1 MSLLLPKPTSC
12 VHKVR
17 FSVCRPG
24 VPTRLKSEC
33 PFAFLRRSVHSLFV
47 WSGYLPRLQPEGSLS
62 VVRLKNHYDNP
73 PYNLLYEKQHQK
85 KRRNPKKLV
94 ELFVRSFYR
103 QQKNLSLKKSREN
116 MTENGGLINNEEK
129 TQFMKEDEKNIV
141 REKKNK
147 AKLPEGWRRR
157 RNSNRIQNEQ
167 TGQ

>member
-1 MSLLLPKPTSC
+1 M
-12 VHKVR
+12 
-17 FSVCRPG
+17 
-24 VPTRLKSEC
+24 
-33 PFAFLRRSVHSLFV
+33 
-47 WSGYLPRLQPEGSLS
+47 
-62 VVRLKNHYDNP
+62 
-73 PYNLLYEKQHQK
+73 
-85 KRRNPKKLV
+85 

-116 MTENGGLINNEEK
+116 MTENGRLINNEEK
-129 TQFMKEDEKNIV
+129 TQFMKEDEKNIG